1 MSITS
6 FSFLALLAVGVFVYY
21 LTPGKVQ
28 WIVLLGLSLVFYWCS
43 GFWKTIVYLLISAAS
58 AYCAGLVMLRQRG
71 SENRRASRAALWI
84 AIGIHVALWFLI
96 KGKDFWAPPA
106 VWLLNHVYIDKLNT
120 LVYMQLWSALGMGYY
135 TLQMIG
141 YLIDCYWENVVPQ
154 RNPLKLF
161 LFTAYFPQLTTGPIS
176 RYAQMETLYAPHR
189 FSYQNLCFGCQRIL
203 WGFLKKLILAESVGK
218 LVSGLMAREFLMGF
232 ETWVVI
238 LLYPIQMYADFSG
251 CMDIILGASELFD
264 IRLAEN
270 FRNPFFSRTVQE
282 FWQRWHITLGTWAKD
297 YVLYPLLKTKTM
309 VGFGKACRKRFGKKK
324 GKFLTTVVA
333 MLAPWLII
341 GIWHGGWQHV
351 VGVSLWHWFFLM
363 LGELTAP
370 TARKVTTAL
379 HMKTESFSWHLF
391 QSCRTYLIFAVGATF
406 FHAGVP
412 RALELLGQALGVFW
426 KEDCY
431 NPWIFFNGSL
441 LETGIT
447 HGTVNLILVMVGML
461 LIVGVLREKYGYA
474 RNWVAD
480 QSFVFRW
487 LIWIC
492 LFVFLLIWGSY
503 GPGYSAAQFIYQ
515 GF

>member
-203 WGFLKKLILAESVGK
+203 WGFLKKLILAD
-218 LVSGLMAREFLMGF
+218 R
-232 ETWVVI
+232 
-238 LLYPIQMYADFSG
+238 
-251 CMDIILGASELFD
+251 
-264 IRLAEN
+264 
-270 FRNPFFSRTVQE
+270 
-282 FWQRWHITLGTWAKD
+282 AK
-297 YVLYPLLKTKTM
+297 
-309 VGFGKACRKRFGKKK
+309 
-324 GKFLTTVVA
+324 
-333 MLAPWLII
+333 
-341 GIWHGGWQHV
+341 
-351 VGVSLWHWFFLM
+351 
-363 LGELTAP
+363 
-370 TARKVTTAL
+370 
-379 HMKTESFSWHLF
+379 
-391 QSCRTYLIFAVGATF
+391 
-406 FHAGVP
+406 
-412 RALELLGQALGVFW
+412 
-426 KEDCY
+426 
-431 NPWIFFNGSL
+431 
-441 LETGIT
+441 
-447 HGTVNLILVMVGML
+447 
-461 LIVGVLREKYGYA
+461 
-474 RNWVAD
+474 
-480 QSFVFRW
+480 
-487 LIWIC
+487 
-492 LFVFLLIWGSY
+492 
-503 GPGYSAAQFIYQ
+503 
-515 GF
+515 